1 MVEGGAILQGSFLQ
15 EGLADEL
22 HVYIGACML
31 GSTSKRW
38 AQTEL
43 TGTIADARFWRRARR
58 RRWWPRRHAASGKP
72 RARAHER
79 HLLRVALHRCRRRQ
93 TLVEPRR
100 SRI

>member
-43 TGTIADARFWRRARR
+43 TGTIADARFWR
-58 RRWWPRRHAASGKP
+58 
-72 RARAHER
+72 
-79 HLLRVALHRCRRRQ
+79 LLG
-93 TLVEPRR
+93 VEQFGDDVCLKYVRKQGQMGE
-100 SRI
+100 